1 MFFKVTSVKNG
12 EKIVHYYNNITQEIY
27 TEKGIPVYLQQDP
40 RCQPMVDG
48 YNIRPSRLREKKT
61 NKVRHLRI
69 QLGLNCNFHCKY
81 CNQARDRQSVVS
93 VSLPPETATRRLI
106 EKLQKANIQTSRIT
120 LWGGEPFVYYK
131 LLKVLVPALRKQF
144 PNCQISTVSN
154 GSLFDMEKAQWCID
168 NELQLTISHDAF
180 SFNVYRDDENCLDN
194 PDVVLAIKYYMNMC
208 DEKYVENPK
217 SKIGFSINVVVTPE
231 NCNILDIDQYFE
243 EKIGR
248 SVRWHFEGIV
258 KCDEN
263 NHNVVHKFDKQH
275 RQTLLTHMMIAGT
288 SDPSGPYWSIREKVS
303 RVLGYIINQV
313 DANSLLYPCDIA
325 NSEILAID
333 MQGNILACHGSDPDI
348 MSIGTIDN
356 LKEAENTKA
365 ISWKARSKCGSCPV
379 LITCLSGCCI
389 ASDSDYEYMCDN
401 LQLWGSGILA
411 AAWKILFDSLIDKIE
426 PATED
431 EIDNLDIL

>member
-194 PDVVLAIKYYMNMC
+194 PDVVSAIKYYMNMC

-313 DANSLLYPCDIA
+313 DANSLLYNGNQCSGDGWKYRRRGALLSLVGRRNYDICSNQLYGDNRLIEQPWLVEEA
-325 NSEILAID
+325 QTAVDVAVWFWKYYNCGTYKNNTEKLLKRLNSSNNID
-333 MQGNILACHGSDPDI
+333 VDVIS
-348 MSIGTIDN
+348 
-356 LKEAENTKA
+356 AE
-365 ISWKARSKCGSCPV
+365 SKLHKLQR
-379 LITCLSGCCI
+379 LIVV
-389 ASDSDYEYMCDN
+389 
-401 LQLWGSGILA
+401 
-411 AAWKILFDSLIDKIE
+411 
-426 PATED
+426 
-431 EIDNLDIL
+431 